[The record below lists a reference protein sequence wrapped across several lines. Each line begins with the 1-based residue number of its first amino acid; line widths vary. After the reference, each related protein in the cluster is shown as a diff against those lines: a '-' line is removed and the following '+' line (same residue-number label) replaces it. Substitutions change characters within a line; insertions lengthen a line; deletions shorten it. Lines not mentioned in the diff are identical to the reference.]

1 MAEMPPG
8 PNDCLQSA
16 DLPVID
22 RRLMNAWPAEVRQC
36 GSCTACCTVLVVAEL
51 HKPAR
56 WACDHVNCRGCGIYE
71 IRPES
76 CREFNCAWLR
86 GQIPR
91 QIAGGISGQISGHI
105 TGDESYRPDR
115 LGVLFDFFYST
126 ATKRNRLVA
135 FELWNGAFGEA
146 PAAALLSEIAASRE
160 IDLSYRDGTWRTIGT
175 TGSND
180 KTV

>member
-1 MAEMPPG
+1 MDGRPLAARE
-8 PNDCLQSA
+8 
-16 DLPVID
+16 
-22 RRLMNAWPAEVRQC
+22 C

-56 WACDHVNCRGCGIYE
+56 WACDHVHCGGCGIYE

-91 QIAGGISGQISGHI
+91 QIAGEISGHI
-105 TGDESYRPDR
+105 TGHINGDESHRPDR
-115 LGVLFDFFYST
+115 LGVMFDFFYST
-126 ATKRNRLVA
+126 AAKRNRLVA
-135 FELWNGAFGEA
+135 FELWKGAFEEA
-146 PAAALLSEIAASRE
+146 PAAALLNEIAATRE
-160 IDLSYRDGTWRTIGT
+160 IDLSYRDGTWRTIGA
-175 TGSND
+175 TGSDD